1 MISTISMFPCVH
13 STNKNPAMSENEL
26 QQPPAKHKTLNKL
39 SYKQENCSW
48 MWKQVMCDPEIK
60 QMTSIS
66 GALDSYGW
74 MEIADVVALHKK
86 PR

>member
-1 MISTISMFPCVH
+1 
-13 STNKNPAMSENEL
+13 
-26 QQPPAKHKTLNKL
+26 
-39 SYKQENCSW
+39 
-48 MWKQVMCDPEIK
+48 MCDPEIK